1 MAKTEY
7 GLQMYSVRDLTKESM
22 RSALEQVAK
31 AGYKYIEFAG
41 FFDNSAGEIKKML
54 DELGLVCSG
63 THTGIDAIKAENI
76 EETIAYHKAI
86 GCENLIVPGC
96 DWSSME
102 KADENIDT
110 LNEAQKL
117 LAQNGIRLGYHN
129 HSGEFLP
136 TDYGIIIENEI
147 IARTGVELEI
157 DTFWLFNA
165 GIEPINYLEDHK
177 DRIRVIHLKDGIP
190 SPAEN
195 KNFEKVHTD
204 VKGLS
209 LGLGEAPVKAVREW
223 AIKNNVLMVVESEGL
238 EPTGIEEVT
247 RCIDFLRTLD

>member
-1 MAKTEY
+1 MAKAEY

-22 RSALEQVAK
+22 RQALEQVAK

-41 FFDNSAGEIKKML
+41 FFDHSAEEIKKML
-54 DELGLVCSG
+54 DEFGLTCSG

-76 EETIAYHKAI
+76 EKTIEYHKAI

-96 DWSSME
+96 DWGSDE
-102 KADENIDT
+102 KADENIAT
-110 LNEAQKL
+110 LNEAQKI

-129 HSGEFLP
+129 HSGEFFT
-136 TDYGIIIENEI
+136 TDYGIIIEDEI
-147 IARTGVELEI
+147 IARTSVELEI

-165 GIEPINYLEDHK
+165 GIEPINYLEEHK

-195 KNFEKVHTD
+195 KNFRDVHAD

-247 RCIDFLRTLD
+247 RCIDYLRTLD

>member
-1 MAKTEY
+1 MARTEY
-7 GLQMYSVRDLTKESM
+7 GLQMFSVRDLTGKDM
-22 RSALEQVAK
+22 HSALEKVAK

-41 FFDNSAGEIKKML
+41 FFDHPAEEIKKWL

-63 THTGIDAIKAENI
+63 THTGMDAIKAENI
-76 EETIAYHKAI
+76 EATIAYHKAI

-96 DWSSME
+96 DWSSKE
-102 KADENIDT
+102 KADENIAT
-110 LNEAQKL
+110 FNEAQKV
-117 LAQNGIRLGYHN
+117 LAENGIRLGYHN
-129 HSGEFLP
+129 HSAEFME
-136 TDYGIIIENEI
+136 TGYGVILEDEI
-147 IARTGVELEI
+147 IARTSVELEI

-165 GIEPINYLEDHK
+165 GIEPIGYLEEHK

-195 KNFEKVHTD
+195 KNFEKVNTD

-238 EPTGIEEVT
+238 NPTGIEEVT